1 MKMNAELQ
9 SELVEEFRTMTPGA
23 DELQKC
29 CDSVAAAAN
38 SPSGTADVTDPLTD
52 VTWRCGS
59 STPQAPS
66 HEEIARRA
74 YDIYVKNDRPQG
86 QCRQN
91 WCAAERELN
100 MENQS
105 LRLAAAGR
113 SARAGGSIGS
123 GPEM

>member
-1 MKMNAELQ
+1 MKTNAELQ

-23 DELQKC
+23 DDLQKC
-29 CDSVAAAAN
+29 YDSEDAAAN
-38 SPSGTADVTDPLTD
+38 SLSGTAEVTDPLTNAAG
-52 VTWRCGS
+52 RCGTS
-59 STPQAPS
+59 SPMAPS
-66 HEEIARRA
+66 HDEIARRA
-74 YDIYVKNDRPQG
+74 YDIYVKNGRPQG